1 MLRSSI
7 ARIVGMCTRHPW
19 WVIASA
25 VVLAILTSV
34 YAATHFKIK
43 TDVDA
48 LISPDL
54 PWAQRA
60 QAYAKAFP
68 ARPIQAV
75 VDAPTSELADQA
87 AAKLEAALNAHSDQF
102 AVATEVGSGPFFAR
116 NGMLFLSLS
125 EVERMAEAFDRA
137 DPLVG
142 TLASDPSL
150 RGVLDALAL
159 ALEGVARGELKL
171 DALSTP
177 MTSAAD
183 TLQAVIDGRPAS
195 FSWQALAAGKPAAPE
210 DLRRFIQIE
219 PKLDF
224 GALEPGR
231 AATDAITRIASDLAL
246 GTEFQARVRQT
257 GRIPMEDD
265 EFGMIKEN
273 AGLQLALSLGAVLII
288 LWFALRSLRLIFAV
302 CVCLVVGL
310 AVSAAA
316 GLFVVGT
323 LNLISLAFFV
333 LFIGLGV
340 DFAIQFSIRY
350 RAERHERP
358 KLADALQSSAL
369 KAGVPLTLAAA
380 ATAIGF
386 SSFLPTAYRGLSDL
400 GQIAGIG
407 MIIAFLTSITLLPAL
422 LAILNPPGE
431 PRPMGFVALAPVDR
445 FLDRHRREILW
456 GTLLVVGLASPLLLF
471 LRFDFSLLHL
481 RSSKFESVATYL
493 ELASDPRTGANG
505 IDLVAPDLATAN
517 ATAGRISALPQV
529 SRAITL
535 SNFIPQDQDAKL
547 KLIGDAAAKIGP
559 SLNPK
564 EVEPAPTDQENL
576 DALAATADDLSK
588 AAADELQPG
597 PGADAAKRLLVL
609 LRQLAA
615 GDQAL
620 RERAEAVFVAPLRFS
635 LDRLRSALQPD
646 RISLETIPPA
656 LARQWVTQDGQARIE
671 LLPKGDPNDTE
682 VLRSFVN
689 AVLAVDPNATG
700 PAVQLFEAGE
710 AVVRAF
716 AEAGI
721 FALAAI
727 AVLLLIA
734 LRRVVDV
741 MLTLVPLLIAGI
753 VTLELCVVLDLPLN
767 FANIIALPLLLGVG
781 VAFKIYYIMAWRAGK
796 TGLLQSSLTRAVV
809 FSALT
814 TATAFG
820 GLWLSSHP
828 GTASMGKL
836 MALSLVCTMAAA
848 VLFQPVLMGP
858 PRKKAATLPS
868 PASGAG

>member
-7 ARIVGMCTRHPW
+7 VRIVGVCTQHPW
-19 WVIASA
+19 WVIAFA
-25 VVLAILTSV
+25 LVLGILTSV

-60 QAYAKAFP
+60 QAYARSFP
-68 ARPIQAV
+68 QHPILAV
-75 VDAPTSELADQA
+75 VDAPTPEFADQA
-87 AAKLEAALNAHSDQF
+87 AAKLAAALKAHADQF
-102 AVATEVGSGPFFAR
+102 PVVTEVGSGPFFAR
-116 NGMLFLSLS
+116 NGMLFLPLGD
-125 EVERMAEAFDRA
+125 VERATDAFGRA

-142 TLASDPSL
+142 TLAADPSL
-150 RGVLDALAL
+150 KGILDALAL
-159 ALEGVARGELKL
+159 VLDGVARGELKL
-171 DALSTP
+171 EALSATL
-177 MTSAAD
+177 TSAAG

-195 FSWQALAAGKPAAPE
+195 FSWQALAAGKPAAPQ
-210 DLRRFIQIE
+210 DLHRFIQID
-219 PKLDF
+219 PRVDF

-231 AATDAITRIASDLAL
+231 AATDAIARIARDLAL
-246 GTEFQARVRQT
+246 DTDFQARVRQT

-273 AGLQLALSLGAVLII
+273 AGLQLALSLIAVLII
-288 LWFALRSLRLIFAV
+288 LWFALRSFRLIFAV
-302 CVCLVVGL
+302 VVCLIAGL
-310 AVSAAA
+310 AISAAA
-316 GLFVVGT
+316 GLVVVGT

-350 RAERHERP
+350 RTERHEHP
-358 KLADALQSSAL
+358 ELLDALKSSAS
-369 KAGVPLTLAAA
+369 KAGAPLALAAI
-380 ATAIGF
+380 ATAVGF
-386 SSFLPTAYRGLSDL
+386 SSFLPTDYRGLSEL

-407 MIIAFLTSITLLPAL
+407 MIVAFLTSITLLPAL
-422 LAILNPPGE
+422 LAVLNPPGE
-431 PRPMGFVALAPVDR
+431 PRPMGFAVLAPVDR
-445 FLDRHRREILW
+445 FLDRRRKEILW
-456 GTLLVVGLASPLLLF
+456 GTLLAVGLASPLLLF
-471 LRFDFSLLHL
+471 LRFDFSLSHL
-481 RSSKFESVATYL
+481 RSPEFESVATYL
-493 ELASDPRTGANG
+493 ELASDPRSGTNA
-505 IDLVAPDLATAN
+505 IDIVAPDLAA
-517 ATAGRISALPQV
+517 ADAAARRLSMLPQV
-529 SRAITL
+529 SQAMTL
-535 SNFIPQDQDAKL
+535 GNLIPQDQDAKL
-547 KLIGDAAAKIGP
+547 KLISDAATKIDA
-559 SLNPK
+559 SLNPR
-564 EVEPAPTDQENL
+564 EMEPTPTDQEIL
-576 DALAATADDLSK
+576 DALAATAGDLSK
-588 AAADELQPG
+588 AAQDEQPPG
-597 PGADAAKRLLVL
+597 PGSAAASRLAAL

-615 GDQAL
+615 GDRAL

-635 LDRLRSALQPD
+635 LDRLRTALQPD
-646 RISLETIPPA
+646 RVSMEALPPA
-656 LARQWVTQDGQARIE
+656 LARQWLTPEGKARVE
-671 LLPKGDPNDTE
+671 LLPAGDPNNTE

-689 AVLAVDPNATG
+689 AVLAVEPNATG

-710 AVVRAF
+710 AVVQAF
-716 AEAGI
+716 IEAGT

-727 AVLLLIA
+727 ALLLLVA
-734 LRRVVDV
+734 LRRIGDV

-753 VTLELCVVLDLPLN
+753 VTLELCVVLGLPLN

-781 VAFKIYYIMAWRAGK
+781 VAFKIYYIMAWRAGR

-858 PRKKAATLPS
+858 PRQKA
-868 PASGAG
+868 G

>member
-7 ARIVGMCTRHPW
+7 VRIVAVCTRHPW
-19 WVIASA
+19 R
-25 VVLAILTSV
+25 VVAFALVLGALSGLF
-34 YAATHFKIK
+34 AATHFKIK

-54 PWAQRA
+54 PWAKTAR
-60 QAYAKAFP
+60 AYAKAFP
-68 ARPIQAV
+68 QRPILVV

-87 AAKLEAALNAHSDQF
+87 SAKLEAALSAHPDQF
-102 AVATEVGSGPFFAR
+102 PVVTEIGSGPFFAR
-116 NGMLFLSLS
+116 NGLLFLSLA
-125 EVERMAEAFDRA
+125 EVERFTEALGRA

-142 TLASDPSL
+142 TLAADPTL
-150 RGVLDALAL
+150 RGSLDALSL

-171 DALSTP
+171 EALSST

-183 TLQAVIDGRPAS
+183 ALQAVIDGRPAS
-195 FSWQALAAGKPAAPE
+195 FSWQALSAGKPAAPE

-224 GALEPGR
+224 AALEPGR
-231 AATDAITRIASDLAL
+231 AATDAIARIASELAL
-246 GTEFQARVRQT
+246 GADFQARVRQT

-273 AGLQLALSLGAVLII
+273 AGLQLALSLSAVLLI
-288 LWFALRSLRLIFAV
+288 LWFALRSFRLIFAV
-302 CVCLVVGL
+302 SVCLIVGL

-316 GLFVVGT
+316 GLLVVGT

-350 RAERHERP
+350 RAERHEQP
-358 KLADALQSSAL
+358 KLLEALRSSAW
-369 KAGVPLTLAAA
+369 KAGAPLTLAAA
-380 ATAIGF
+380 ATAVGF
-386 SSFLPTAYRGLSDL
+386 SSFVPTDYRGLSEL

-407 MIIAFLTSITLLPAL
+407 MIIAFLVSITLLPAL

-431 PRPMGFVALAPVDR
+431 PHPMGFAALAPVDR
-445 FLDRHRREILW
+445 FLDRHRKGILW
-456 GTLLVVGLASPLLLF
+456 GTLLVVALASPLLLF

-481 RSSKFESVATYL
+481 RSAEFESVATYV
-493 ELASDPRTGANG
+493 ELARDPRTGANA
-505 IDLVAPDLATAN
+505 IDLLAPDLTA
-517 ATAGRISALPQV
+517 ADAAAQRVSALPQV
-529 SRAITL
+529 SRAVTL
-535 SNFIPQDQDAKL
+535 SNLVPQDQDAKL
-547 KLIGDAAAKIGP
+547 KLIGDAAAKIDP

-564 EVEPAPTDQENL
+564 EMEPAPTDQENV
-576 DALAATADDLSK
+576 DALAATADDLAK
-588 AAADELQPG
+588 AAEDEQEPN
-597 PGADAAKRLLVL
+597 PGAAAAKRLAGL
-609 LRQLAA
+609 LRQFAA

-635 LDRLRSALQPD
+635 LDRLRSALRPD
-646 RISLETIPPA
+646 RISRETIPPD
-656 LARQWVTQDGQARIE
+656 LVREWLTPEGQARIE
-671 LLPKGDPNDTE
+671 VLPKGDPDNTE

-689 AVLAVDPNATG
+689 AVLAAEPNATG
-700 PAVQLFEAGE
+700 PAVLLFEAGE
-710 AVVRAF
+710 TVVRAF
-716 AEAGI
+716 AEAGL
-721 FALAAI
+721 FALVAI
-727 AVLLLIA
+727 ALLLLIA
-734 LRRVVDV
+734 LRRIVDV
-741 MLTLVPLLIAGI
+741 MLTLIPLLIAGI

-796 TGLLQSSLTRAVV
+796 TGLLQSSLTRAVI

-858 PRKKAATLPS
+858 PRQKA
-868 PASGAG
+868 G

>member
-7 ARIVGMCTRHPW
+7 VRIVTVSVQHPW
-19 WVIASA
+19 WIIAFA
-25 VVLAILTSV
+25 LVLAVLTSL

-48 LISPDL
+48 LISSDL
-54 PWAQRA
+54 PWAERA
-60 QAYAKAFP
+60 QTYAKGFP
-68 ARPIQAV
+68 ARPILVV
-75 VDAPTSELADQA
+75 VDAPTPELADQA
-87 AAKLEAALNAHSDQF
+87 SAKLEAALNARSDQF
-102 AVATEVGSGPFFAR
+102 PVASEIGSGPFFAR
-116 NGMLFLSLS
+116 NGMLFLSLG
-125 EVERMAEAFDRA
+125 EVERIAEALDRA
-137 DPLVG
+137 EPLVG
-142 TLASDPSL
+142 TLAADPSL
-150 RGVLDALAL
+150 RGVLDALSL
-159 ALEGVARGELKL
+159 ALEGVARGELGL
-171 DALSTP
+171 EALSSVI
-177 MTSAAD
+177 TSSAD
-183 TLQAVIDGRPAS
+183 TLQAIIDGRPAN
-195 FSWQALAAGKPAAPE
+195 FSWQALAAGKPPAPE
-210 DLRRFIQIE
+210 ELRRFIQVQ

-231 AATDAITRIASDLAL
+231 AATDAIARIASDLAL
-246 GTEFQARVRQT
+246 GTDFQARVRQT

-288 LWFALRSLRLIFAV
+288 LWFALRSFRLIFAV
-302 CVCLVVGL
+302 SVCLVVGL
-310 AVSAAA
+310 AISAAA

-350 RAERHERP
+350 RAERHEHP
-358 KLADALQSSAL
+358 QLLQALQSSAL
-369 KAGVPLTLAAA
+369 KAGVPLTLAAV

-407 MIIAFLTSITLLPAL
+407 MIIAFFTSITLLPAL
-422 LAILNPPGE
+422 LAVLNPPGE

-445 FLDRHRREILW
+445 FLDRHRKVILW
-456 GTLLVVGLASPLLLF
+456 GTLLMVGLASPLLLF
-471 LRFDFSLLHL
+471 VRFDFSLLHL
-481 RSSKFESVATYL
+481 RSPKVESVATYV
-493 ELASDPRTGANG
+493 ELARDPRTGANA
-505 IDLVAPDLATAN
+505 IDLVAPDLAVAN
-517 ATAGRISALPQV
+517 ATAQRIAALPQV

-547 KLIGDAAAKIGP
+547 KLIGNAAAKIGP
-559 SLNPK
+559 SLTPK
-564 EVEPAPTDQENL
+564 EVEPAPTDQENVN
-576 DALAATADDLSK
+576 ALTATADDLAK
-588 AAADELQPG
+588 AAENGQQPG
-597 PGADAAKRLLVL
+597 AAAAKRLSGL

-615 GDQAL
+615 GDGAL

-635 LDRLRSALQPD
+635 LDRLRSALPPD
-646 RISLETIPPA
+646 RISTETIPPA
-656 LARQWVTQDGQARIE
+656 LARQWVTSDGQARIE
-671 LLPKGDPNDTE
+671 VLPRGDPDNTE

-689 AVLAVDPNATG
+689 AVLAVEPSATG
-700 PAVQLFEAGE
+700 PAIMLFEAGE
-710 AVVRAF
+710 TVVRAF
-716 AEAGI
+716 VEAGI
-721 FALAAI
+721 FAVGAI
-727 AVLLLIA
+727 ALLLLIA
-734 LRRVVDV
+734 LRRIVDV
-741 MLTLVPLLIAGI
+741 VLTLVPLLIAGI
-753 VTLELCVVLDLPLN
+753 VTLELCIVLGLPLN

-781 VAFKIYYIMAWRAGK
+781 VAFKIYYIMAWREGK

-836 MALSLVCTMAAA
+836 MALCLVCTMAAA

-858 PRKKAATLPS
+858 PRKKAR
-868 PASGAG
+868 

>member
-7 ARIVGMCTRHPW
+7 VRIVALCTRRPW
-19 WVIASA
+19 WVVALALAVGILSA
-25 VVLAILTSV
+25 VF
-34 YAATHFKIK
+34 AATHFKIK

-60 QAYAKAFP
+60 QAYARGFP
-68 ARPIQAV
+68 QRPIQIV
-75 VDAPTSELADQA
+75 VDAPTPELADQA
-87 AAKLEAALNAHSDQF
+87 AARLKAALEVHSDQF
-102 AVATEVGSGPFFAR
+102 PVATQAGSGPFFAR
-116 NGMLFLSLS
+116 NGFLFLPLA
-125 EVERMAEAFDRA
+125 EVERATEGLSRA
-137 DPLVG
+137 DALLE
-142 TLASDPSL
+142 TLATDPSL
-150 RGVLDALAL
+150 RGVVDALSL
-159 ALEGVARGELKL
+159 ALEGVARGKL
-171 DALSTP
+171 TLEDLSWP

-183 TLQAVIDGRPAS
+183 TLQAVIEGRPAS
-195 FSWQALAAGKPAAPE
+195 FSWQALSAGKPAAPE
-210 DLRRFIQIE
+210 ELRRFIQIE

-231 AATDAITRIASDLAL
+231 VATDAIARIASELEL
-246 GTEFQARVRQT
+246 GTQFQARVRQT

-273 AGLQLALSLGAVLII
+273 AGVQLALSLTAVLII

-302 CVCLVVGL
+302 SVCLIVGL

-316 GLFVVGT
+316 GLVVVGT

-350 RAERHERP
+350 RAERHEHP
-358 KLADALQSSAL
+358 ELLDALQSSAV
-369 KAGVPLTLAAA
+369 KAGAPLTLAAI
-380 ATAIGF
+380 ATAVGF
-386 SSFLPTAYRGLSDL
+386 SSFVPTDYRGLSEL

-431 PRPMGFVALAPVDR
+431 PRPMGFAWLAPVDR
-445 FLDRHRREILW
+445 FLDRHRTGILW
-456 GTLLVVGLASPLLLF
+456 GTLIAVALASPLLMF
-471 LRFDFSLLHL
+471 LRFDFSLLHM
-481 RSSKFESVATYL
+481 RSADSESVATYI
-493 ELASDPRTGANG
+493 ELARDPRTGANA
-505 IDLVAPDLATAN
+505 IDLLAPNLAAADATAQ
-517 ATAGRISALPQV
+517 RISALLQV

-547 KLIGDAAAKIGP
+547 KLIADAAAKIGP
-559 SLNPK
+559 SLNPQ
-564 EVEPAPTDQENL
+564 EMEPPPTDQE
-576 DALAATADDLSK
+576 DVEALAATADELSK
-588 AAADELQPG
+588 AAQDEQQPG
-597 PGADAAKRLLVL
+597 PAVTTAKRLSGL
-609 LRQLAA
+609 LQQLAA
-615 GDQAL
+615 GDRAL
-620 RERAEAVFVAPLRFS
+620 RKRAEAAFVAPLRFS

-646 RISLETIPPA
+646 RISAQTIPPD
-656 LARQWVTQDGQARIE
+656 LAREWVTPDGQSRIE
-671 LLPKGDPNDTE
+671 VLPKGDPDNTE
-682 VLRSFVN
+682 VLRGFVN
-689 AVLAVDPNATG
+689 AVLAVEPSATG
-700 PAVQLFEAGE
+700 PAVLLFEAGE
-710 AVVRAF
+710 TVVRAF
-716 AEAGI
+716 VQAGI

-727 AVLLLIA
+727 ALLLLIA
-734 LRRVVDV
+734 LRRMVDV
-741 MLTLVPLLIAGI
+741 MLTLIPLLIAGV
-753 VTLELCVVLDLPLN
+753 VTLELSVVLDLPLN

-836 MALSLVCTMAAA
+836 MALSLLCTMAAA

-858 PRKKAATLPS
+858 PRQKA
-868 PASGAG
+868 

>member
-7 ARIVGMCTRHPW
+7 VRTVALCTRRPW

-25 VVLAILTSV
+25 LAVGILGAV
-34 YAATHFKIK
+34 FAATHFKIK

-60 QAYAKAFP
+60 QAYAKGFP
-68 ARPIQAV
+68 QRPIQVV
-75 VDAPTSELADQA
+75 VDAPTPELADQA
-87 AAKLEAALNAHSDQF
+87 AAKLKAALEAHSDQF
-102 AVATEVGSGPFFAR
+102 PVATQAGSGPFFAR
-116 NGMLFLSLS
+116 NGFLFLPLA
-125 EVERMAEAFDRA
+125 EVERATEGLSRA
-137 DPLVG
+137 DALVE
-142 TLASDPSL
+142 TLATDPSL
-150 RGVLDALAL
+150 RGVVDALSL
-159 ALEGVARGELKL
+159 ALEGVARGKL
-171 DALSTP
+171 TLEDLSWP

-183 TLQAVIDGRPAS
+183 TLQAVIEGRPAS
-195 FSWQALAAGKPAAPE
+195 FSWQALSAGKPAAPE
-210 DLRRFIQIE
+210 ELRRFIQVE

-231 AATDAITRIASDLAL
+231 VATDAIARIASELGL

-273 AGLQLALSLGAVLII
+273 AGVQLALSLTAVLII

-302 CVCLVVGL
+302 SVCLIVGL
-310 AVSAAA
+310 AISAAA
-316 GLFVVGT
+316 GLIVVGT

-350 RAERHERP
+350 RAERHEHP
-358 KLADALQSSAL
+358 ELLDALQSSAL
-369 KAGVPLTLAAA
+369 KAGAPLTLAAV
-380 ATAIGF
+380 ATAVGF
-386 SSFLPTAYRGLSDL
+386 SSFVPTDYRGLSEL

-431 PRPMGFVALAPVDR
+431 PRPMGFAWLAPVDR
-445 FLDRHRREILW
+445 FLDRHRTGILW
-456 GTLLVVGLASPLLLF
+456 GTLIAVALASPLLLF

-481 RSSKFESVATYL
+481 RSAAFESVATYV
-493 ELASDPRTGANG
+493 ELARDPRTGANA
-505 IDLVAPDLATAN
+505 IDLLAPNLAAADATAQ
-517 ATAGRISALPQV
+517 RISTLPQV

-535 SNFIPQDQDAKL
+535 NNFIPQDQDAKL
-547 KLIGDAAAKIGP
+547 KLIADGAAKIGP
-559 SLNPK
+559 SLNPQ
-564 EVEPAPTDQENL
+564 EMEPPPTDQE
-576 DALAATADDLSK
+576 DMEALVATADELSK
-588 AAADELQPG
+588 AAQDEQQPG
-597 PGADAAKRLLVL
+597 PAAATTAKRLSGL

-615 GDQAL
+615 GDRAL
-620 RERAEAVFVAPLRFS
+620 RKRAEAAFVAPLRFS

-646 RISLETIPPA
+646 RISAQTIPPD
-656 LARQWVTQDGQARIE
+656 LAREWVTPDGQARIE
-671 LLPKGDPNDTE
+671 VLPKGDPDNTE
-682 VLRSFVN
+682 VLRGFVN
-689 AVLAVDPNATG
+689 AVLAVEPNATG
-700 PAVQLFEAGE
+700 PAVLLFEAGE
-710 AVVRAF
+710 TVVRAF
-716 AEAGI
+716 VQAGI
-721 FALAAI
+721 FALLAI
-727 AVLLLIA
+727 ALLLLIA
-734 LRRVVDV
+734 LRRTVDV
-741 MLTLVPLLIAGI
+741 MLTLVPLLIAGV
-753 VTLELCVVLDLPLN
+753 VTLELSVVLDLPLN

-836 MALSLVCTMAAA
+836 MALSLLCTMAAA

-858 PRKKAATLPS
+858 PRQKA
-868 PASGAG
+868 

>member
-7 ARIVGMCTRHPW
+7 VRIVALCTRRPW
-19 WVIASA
+19 WVIALALVLGILSA
-25 VVLAILTSV
+25 LF
-34 YAATHFKIK
+34 AATHFKIK

-60 QAYAKAFP
+60 QAYAKGFP
-68 ARPIQAV
+68 QRPIQVV
-75 VDAPTSELADQA
+75 VDAPTPELAEQA
-87 AAKLEAALNAHSDQF
+87 SAKLEAALEAHSDQF
-102 AVATEVGSGPFFAR
+102 PVAVQAGSGPFFAR
-116 NGMLFLSLS
+116 NGLLFLPLA
-125 EVERMAEAFDRA
+125 EVERATEGLSQA
-137 DPLVG
+137 DALVE
-142 TLASDPSL
+142 TLAADPSL
-150 RGVLDALAL
+150 RGIADALSL
-159 ALEGVARGELKL
+159 ALEGVARGKL
-171 DALSTP
+171 TLEAMSWP

-183 TLQAVIDGRPAS
+183 TLEAVIEGRPAS
-195 FSWQALAAGKPAAPE
+195 FSWQALSAGKPAAPE
-210 DLRRFIQIE
+210 ELHRFIQIE

-231 AATDAITRIASDLAL
+231 VATDAIARIASELGL
-246 GTEFQARVRQT
+246 GTQFQARVRQT

-273 AGLQLALSLGAVLII
+273 AGVQLALSLTAVLII

-302 CVCLVVGL
+302 SVCLIVGL
-310 AVSAAA
+310 AISAAA
-316 GLFVVGT
+316 GLLVVGT

-350 RAERHERP
+350 RAERHEHP
-358 KLADALQSSAL
+358 HLLDALQSSAV
-369 KAGVPLTLAAA
+369 KAGAPLTLAAV
-380 ATAIGF
+380 ATAVGF
-386 SSFLPTAYRGLSDL
+386 SSFVPTDYRGLSEL

-431 PRPMGFVALAPVDR
+431 PRPMGFAALAPVDR
-445 FLDRHRREILW
+445 FLDRHRTGILW
-456 GTLLVVGLASPLLLF
+456 GTLVAVVLASPLLLF

-481 RSSKFESVATYL
+481 RSAAFESVATYV
-493 ELASDPRTGANG
+493 ELARDPRTGANA
-505 IDLVAPDLATAN
+505 IDLMAPDLAAAD
-517 ATAGRISALPQV
+517 ATAQRISALPQV

-547 KLIGDAAAKIGP
+547 KLIADGAAKIGP
-559 SLNPK
+559 SLNPQ
-564 EVEPAPTDQENL
+564 EMEPVPTDREDM

-588 AAADELQPG
+588 AAEDEQQPG
-597 PGADAAKRLLVL
+597 PAVTAAKRLSGL

-615 GDQAL
+615 GDRAL
-620 RERAEAVFVAPLRFS
+620 RQRAEAAFVPPLRFS

-646 RISLETIPPA
+646 RISAQMIPPD
-656 LARQWVTQDGQARIE
+656 LAREWMTPDGQSRIE
-671 LLPKGDPNDTE
+671 VLPKGDPDNTA
-682 VLRSFVN
+682 VLRGFVN
-689 AVLAVDPNATG
+689 AVLAVEPNATG
-700 PAVQLFEAGE
+700 PAVLLFEAGE
-710 AVVRAF
+710 TVVRAF
-716 AEAGI
+716 VQAGI

-727 AVLLLIA
+727 ALLLLIA
-734 LRRVVDV
+734 LRRIVDV
-741 MLTLVPLLIAGI
+741 MLTLVPLLIAGV
-753 VTLELCVVLDLPLN
+753 VTLELSVVLDLPLN

-836 MALSLVCTMAAA
+836 MALSLLCTMAAA

-858 PRKKAATLPS
+858 PRQKES
-868 PASGAG
+868 PDPGTV